1 MNTAKELQELMSS
14 NSFNS
19 EELKKLIEENDI
31 EGIKSI
37 MPFISMNIISLI
49 HVFNKLNAELMP
61 ENVLI
66 KYRL

>member
-1 MNTAKELQELMSS
+1 MSN

-49 HVFNKLNAELMP
+49 QVFNKLNAELMP

>member
-1 MNTAKELQELMSS
+1 MNNAKELQELMSN

-19 EELKKLIEENDI
+19 EELKRLIEENDI

-49 HVFNKLNAELMP
+49 QVFDRLNAELMP

>member
-1 MNTAKELQELMSS
+1 MNNAKELQELMSN

-19 EELKKLIEENDI
+19 EELKRLFEENDI

-49 HVFNKLNAELMP
+49 QVFDRLNAELMP

>member
-1 MNTAKELQELMSS
+1 MNTAKELQELMSN

-49 HVFNKLNAELMP
+49 QVFNKLNAELMP